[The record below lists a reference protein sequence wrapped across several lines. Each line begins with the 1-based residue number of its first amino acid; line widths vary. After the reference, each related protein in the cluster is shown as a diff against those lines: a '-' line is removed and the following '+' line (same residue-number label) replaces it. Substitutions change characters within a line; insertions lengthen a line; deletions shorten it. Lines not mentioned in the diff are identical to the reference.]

1 MKKSLRLYANFN
13 FVIDF
18 PTSRPLLHFKVFRH
32 FFLASKVVILSIF
45 SIAISN
51 QIQSSYVLIYCRNNQ
66 RRCANC
72 GKAQRAQGHSGR
84 RLYASLRSQTKKQKN
99 RWNLQGTRAHIFSP
113 FTWNHLGSTAP
124 NFLKNAPRLKIK
136 SNFWKITRASGR
148 FSLMELFLV
157 RVVFQGIFRAFGFS
171 TVSDTRAVMIKHM
184 GKASWKLL

>member
-1 MKKSLRLYANFN
+1 M
-13 FVIDF
+13 
-18 PTSRPLLHFKVFRH
+18 
-32 FFLASKVVILSIF
+32 ILSIF

-51 QIQSSYVLIYCRNNQ
+51 QIQSSYVLIYYRNNQ

-84 RLYASLRSQTKKQKN
+84 RLYASLRSQNKKKKKKN
-99 RWNLQGTRAHIFSP
+99 RWNLQGTRAQIFSP
-113 FTWNHLGSTAP
+113 FTWNHLGSTPP

-157 RVVFQGIFRAFGFS
+157 HVVFQEIFRAFGFS